1 MHRRIGIPRITARIH
16 ELNAMAKSE
25 LAKMPHVTLYTP
37 QSRELSSGIVCF
49 DVAGKTAFEVVET
62 LQKRDRILAS
72 TTPYR
77 TPYARIAFGI
87 YNTEAEVERTV
98 KAIRALA

>member
-1 MHRRIGIPRITARIH
+1 M
-16 ELNAMAKSE
+16 
-25 LAKMPHVTLYTP
+25 
-37 QSRELSSGIVCF
+37 
-49 DVAGKTAFEVVET
+49 